1 VHSDNEK
8 SEMSVKKNKFA
19 TCVSLATF
27 AMLWL
32 TTNGALAQQT
42 GIANAC
48 AADIKSLCAGV
59 IPGEGRLEACIRTH
73 SGELSEACRAAL
85 LKDAA
90 IPKLC
95 AADIKQ
101 NCAGVPPGSG
111 RLEACMKA
119 HFASLSDAC
128 KKALGS
134 R

>member
-1 VHSDNEK
+1 
-8 SEMSVKKNKFA
+8 MKKNKFVTLQPVA
-19 TCVSLATF
+19 LCTF
-27 AMLWL
+27 ATLWL

-42 GIANAC
+42 GISNAC

-59 IPGEGRLEACIRTH
+59 TPGEGRLQACIKTH

-90 IPKLC
+90 IRKVC

-101 NCAGVPPGSG
+101 NCAGVPSESG

-119 HFASLSDAC
+119 HLANLSDGC
-128 KKALGS
+128 KEALGIAAPGN